1 MTLKKNHRNLGVFT
15 LNVYHL
21 FVRHIYRSSIMRTLT
36 TQNGVNKAYAQTPIK
51 RLTQLEVNRH
61 SKSYIYRFLQVAKYG
76 PRRVLVAGIIVGS
89 SSLSLFG

>member
-1 MTLKKNHRNLGVFT
+1 
-15 LNVYHL
+15 
-21 FVRHIYRSSIMRTLT
+21 MRTLT

-61 SKSYIYRFLQVAKYG
+61 SKIYILVYRFLQVAKYG

>member
-1 MTLKKNHRNLGVFT
+1 MTLKKNHGNLGVFT

-21 FVRHIYRSSIMRTLT
+21 FVRHIYRSSIMRTLS

-61 SKSYIYRFLQVAKYG
+61 SKIYIYRFLQVAKYG